1 MAHIYNIRRLEL
13 FQHSSFK
20 EIHYY
25 DDTSSTLFPQK
36 NTLQRTKRKPQPQ
49 SGIENPSRSR
59 RSLAVVARMKKP
71 NDHAERQKSNAK
83 KNIKNK
89 NGVSIIIVIQGVC
102 GVFLSLLKGCDSS
115 FAVNIFF
122 SKF

>member
-13 FQHSSFK
+13 FRQSSVK
-20 EIHYY
+20 EIHYN
-25 DDTSSTLFPQK
+25 DDISSTFFPQK
-36 NTLQRTKRKPQPQ
+36 NTLQRAKRKPQPQ

-83 KNIKNK
+83 KIKHK
-89 NGVSIIIVIQGVC
+89 
-102 GVFLSLLKGCDSS
+102 
-115 FAVNIFF
+115 
-122 SKF
+122 